1 VAVISIKGMEIVEQ
15 TTSPDLSLQRRGDG
29 DEEFVILKVAAG
41 EVWDEVVQFAV
52 ENNLQGIEALS
63 AIPGSAGAAPVQ
75 NIGAY
80 GTEIK
85 DVLEKVEAV
94 ERATGEAKEFTNSE
108 CEFTYRNSIFKNKL
122 KDKFIITHIYL
133 KLKKSKYAKLPEY
146 KDVKEYFKDSGKESA
161 SLTEIRRAITEIRW
175 CKLPRPED
183 LGNVGSFFHN
193 PIIFLEQLEIL
204 KEKLP
209 NIPVYKVDEEKVKV
223 PAGYLIDQLG
233 LKGLKSAN
241 GKVGTYE
248 KNALVL
254 VNYGGAEFSDLEDFV
269 KFVQQKVSE
278 AYDINLVV
286 EPELVI

>member
-1 VAVISIKGMEIVEQ
+1 MCYYILVMSNFKTSFEIAAPAAPVLKIESLEELRQVLGTTAGLENYVIVGGGTNLVLNDKKEHKVAVISIKGMEIVEQ

-193 PIIFLEQLEIL
+193 PTIFWS
-204 KEKLP
+204 
-209 NIPVYKVDEEKVKV
+209 N
-223 PAGYLIDQLG
+223 
-233 LKGLKSAN
+233 
-241 GKVGTYE
+241 
-248 KNALVL
+248 
-254 VNYGGAEFSDLEDFV
+254 
-269 KFVQQKVSE
+269 
-278 AYDINLVV
+278 
-286 EPELVI
+286 